1 MFTLADLEKIG
12 VYRDNF
18 QRFTRDNLFEQQ
30 TGTISVTAT
39 STTIT
44 GVGTAFASTDVGKYI
59 KTAGGQ
65 MRTIATVVNTTS
77 GTVTSAFTTTEA
89 NANYFTKLNILTDY
103 ENWVTDIA
111 DNDVAIML
119 RKYIGQQDYADA
131 ENNKLWDS
139 QDGTITVSGTDVTGT
154 DTAFYSKIV
163 GKNIKTAEGEQI
175 REIATVTDE
184 DTATVTVAFTTAET
198 GTPYY
203 LDRSSEIARAEM
215 YLTAWK
221 MLQLDDYDTDGYK
234 SVTEK
239 SINYEKQNRMI
250 SGFYNTAMNILIS
263 LGYGVNK

>member
-18 QRFTRDNLFEQQ
+18 QRFTRDHLFEQEI
-30 TGTISVTAT
+30 GTITVNALSVV
-39 STTIT
+39 
-44 GVGTAFASTDVGKYI
+44 GVGTNFTSSDVGKYI

-65 MRTIATVVNTTS
+65 MRIIAGVTTTVNATVTTCWTTAEAGVNYYMKPDI
-77 GTVTSAFTTTEA
+77 VAE
-89 NANYFTKLNILTDY
+89 Y
-103 ENWVTDIA
+103 EDWVTDIA
-111 DNDVAIML
+111 DNDVAIIL

-139 QDGTITVSGTDVTGT
+139 QDGTITVSGTDIIGT

-163 GKNIKTAEGEQI
+163 GKKIKTVEGEQI

-250 SGFYNTAMNILIS
+250 SGFYNTAMNILIL